1 MSRVSKRREPTGR
14 VVNVASVP
22 HRSPFRYPGGKTWL
36 VPRIRQWLTY
46 RIPRPSTLA
55 EPFAGGAIVG
65 LSALFEGLVDTLTLI
80 ERDENVSSVWQ
91 VILNGEAEQLIE
103 RIKSFEITESA
114 VRQLL
119 SVGPTNLLDR
129 AFVTLVRNRVQRG
142 GIMAPGASLMKE
154 GEKGR
159 GIASRWYVQT
169 LCKRIAA
176 IAEKKAHITF
186 IQGDGIPF
194 IRNNVHRPDLFFFID
209 PPYTLA
215 GRRLYLYSEID
226 HEELFCVAA
235 QVKGDFLM
243 TYDNAEP
250 VRQLAHRFGFDICE
264 VAMKSTHHAVMSEL
278 LIGRDLTWVR
288 RMPRQTCPYPLFK
301 DILGDGPAN
310 GQP

>member
-1 MSRVSKRREPTGR
+1 MAELTLFDEIPVVEGPGY
-14 VVNVASVP
+14 VNVASVP

-46 RIPRPSTLA
+46 RTPRPSKLA
-55 EPFAGGAIVG
+55 EPFAGWAIVG
-65 LSALFEGLVDTLTLI
+65 LSALFEGLVDTLTLV

-176 IAEKKAHITF
+176 IAERKARITF
-186 IQGDGIPF
+186 IQG
-194 IRNNVHRPDLFFFID
+194 
-209 PPYTLA
+209 
-215 GRRLYLYSEID
+215 
-226 HEELFCVAA
+226 
-235 QVKGDFLM
+235 
-243 TYDNAEP
+243 
-250 VRQLAHRFGFDICE
+250 
-264 VAMKSTHHAVMSEL
+264 
-278 LIGRDLTWVR
+278 
-288 RMPRQTCPYPLFK
+288 
-301 DILGDGPAN
+301 
-310 GQP
+310 